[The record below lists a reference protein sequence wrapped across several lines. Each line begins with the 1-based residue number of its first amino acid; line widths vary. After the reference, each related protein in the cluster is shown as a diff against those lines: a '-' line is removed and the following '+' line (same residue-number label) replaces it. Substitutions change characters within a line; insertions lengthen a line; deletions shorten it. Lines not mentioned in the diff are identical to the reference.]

1 MGSGRSADYLPRIM
15 SRELRALTNTTAGGV
30 GLDRRIVRR
39 LVAIAW
45 PADDP
50 AFRRRLVLTVA
61 CLASAALL
69 NACVPMLFA
78 AAIDR
83 LSAPAAVALPVGLL
97 AGYVALGWLARLISE
112 LRWALYGPI
121 EQRARRRMALRALEH
136 LHGLSLGFHLGRR
149 TGQISRVM
157 ENGLNGL
164 RELLFDGVFVV
175 LPLLAE
181 MLFVSAVLVLRLD
194 AVFALVLLVTLLLHG
209 TVLVV
214 GSEWLRAHQR
224 KAVAEGALAH
234 GRAVDSLLNYE
245 TVKYFTNERH
255 VASRYDASL
264 AEVERL
270 TVKALSLR
278 TAVGVV
284 LVSVLSLGMATIL
297 LLAGSRVAAGA
308 MTVGELVLVNV
319 YLLQLVRPME
329 RLGQIYRSIKQ
340 AFVDL
345 EQLLELL
352 EEVPEVAD
360 RPGAVALPQGPGE
373 VRFAHVGFAYGPDR
387 PILDHVDLVIRPGR
401 TLAVVGPTGAGKS
414 TIARLLF
421 RFWDPTSGRVTVDG
435 HDLRDVT
442 QASLRAAIAVV
453 PQDTVLFNE
462 TIGYNIGFG
471 RPEAGQDEIE
481 AAARAAELHDFVVTL
496 PDGYETLVG
505 ERGLKLSGGEKQRVA
520 IARAVLKRPRIFI
533 LDEATS
539 SLDSA
544 TERRVQA
551 NLRAVSEGTTT
562 LVVAHRLSTVVDAD
576 EIVVLD
582 AGRIAERGT
591 HAGLLALGG
600 LYAELWARQA
610 SEADPAEADAL
621 VAEVRP

>member
-1 MGSGRSADYLPRIM
+1 MGRAMPGAYVLRTM
-15 SRELRALTNTTAGGV
+15 SRELRALTNTTAAGG
-30 GLDRRIVRR
+30 GLDRRIARR
-39 LVAIAW
+39 LWAIAW

-50 AFRRRLVLTVA
+50 VFRRRLSLTVL

-69 NACVPMLFA
+69 NAFVPMLFA
-78 AAIDR
+78 AAVDR
-83 LSAPAAVALPVGLL
+83 LATPLAVALPMGLL
-97 AGYVALGWLARLISE
+97 VGYVALGWVARLINE

-121 EQRARRRMALRALEH
+121 EQRARRRLALRSLEH

-149 TGQISRVM
+149 TGQISRVL

-164 RELLFDGVFVV
+164 RELLFDGVFLV

-181 MLFVSAVLVLRLD
+181 IVFVGAVLAFRLD
-194 AVFALVLLVTLLLHG
+194 AVFALVLLVTLALHG

-255 VASRYDASL
+255 VADRYDASL

-270 TVKALSLR
+270 TVRALSLR
-278 TAVGVV
+278 TATGVA
-284 LVSVLSLGMATIL
+284 LVTVLSLGIGVVL
-297 LLAGSRVAAGA
+297 LLAGSRVAAGS
-308 MTVGELVLVNV
+308 MSVGELVLVNT
-319 YLLQLVRPME
+319 YLLQLIRPME

-345 EQLLELL
+345 EQLLDLL
-352 EEVPEVAD
+352 EELPEVAD
-360 RPGAVALPQGPGE
+360 RPGATALPRGPGE
-373 VRFAHVGFAYGPDR
+373 VRFEGVSFRYGPDR
-387 PILDHVDLVIRPGR
+387 PILERVDLMIPPGR
-401 TLAVVGPTGAGKS
+401 SLAVVGPTGAGKS

-421 RFWDPTSGRVTVDG
+421 RFWDPSAGRVTVDG
-435 HDLRDVT
+435 HDLRDLT
-442 QASLRAAIAVV
+442 QTSLRAAIAVV
-453 PQDTVLFNE
+453 PQDSVLFNE
-462 TIGYNIGFG
+462 TVGYNIGFG
-471 RPEAGQDEIE
+471 RPEATQDEIE
-481 AAARAAELHDFVVTL
+481 AAARAAELHDFIIGL
-496 PDGYETLVG
+496 PDGYETVVG

-551 NLRAVSEGTTT
+551 NLQAVSEGTTT
-562 LVVAHRLSTVVDAD
+562 LVIAHRLSTVVDAD
-576 EIVVLD
+576 EIVVLEG
-582 AGRIAERGT
+582 GRVVERGR
-591 HAGLLALGG
+591 HAELLALGG
-600 LYAELWARQA
+600 LYAELWTKQA
-610 SEADPAEADAL
+610 SESVVP
-621 VAEVRP
+621 

>member
-1 MGSGRSADYLPRIM
+1 MGTGAASHYVASM
-15 SRELRALTNTTAGGV
+15 SRELRALTNTTAGGI
-30 GLDRRIVRR
+30 GLDRRIVER
-39 LVAIAW
+39 LRAIAW

-50 AFRRRLVLTVA
+50 AFRRRLVLTVL
-61 CLASAALL
+61 CLGSAALL
-69 NACVPMLFA
+69 NACVPMLFS

-83 LSAPAAVALPVGLL
+83 LSAPTAIALPVGLL
-97 AGYVALGWLARLISE
+97 AGYVGLGWIARVINE

-121 EQRARRRMALRALEH
+121 EQRARRRLALRALEH

-149 TGQISRVM
+149 TGQISRVL

-164 RELLFDGVFVV
+164 RELLFDGIFLV

-181 MLFVSAVLVLRLD
+181 ILFVSAVLVFRLD
-194 AVFALVLLVTLLLHG
+194 AVFALVLLVTLVLHG

-255 VASRYDASL
+255 VAGRYDASL

-278 TAVGVV
+278 TATGVA
-284 LVSVLSLGMATIL
+284 LVTILSAGMATIL
-297 LLAGSRVAAGA
+297 MLAGSRVASGA
-308 MTVGELVLVNV
+308 MSVGELVLVNV
-319 YLLQLVRPME
+319 YMLQLVRPME

-352 EEVPEVAD
+352 DEVPEVAD
-360 RPGAVALPQGPGE
+360 RPGARTLPWGPGE
-373 VRFAHVGFAYGPDR
+373 VRFEEVSFRYGPDR
-387 PILDHVDLVIRPGR
+387 PILDHVGLAIRPGR
-401 TLAVVGPTGAGKS
+401 ALAVVGPTGAGKS

-421 RFWDPTSGRVTVDG
+421 RFWDPTAGRVTIDG
-435 HDLRDVT
+435 HDIREVT
-442 QASLRAAIAVV
+442 QESLRASIAVV
-453 PQDTVLFNE
+453 PQDSVLFNE

-471 RPEAGQDEIE
+471 RPDATQAEIE
-481 AAARAAELHDFVVTL
+481 DAARAAELHDFIIGL
-496 PDGYETLVG
+496 PDGYETVVG

-551 NLRAVSEGTTT
+551 NLQAVSEGTTT
-562 LVVAHRLSTVVDAD
+562 LVIAHRLSTVVDAD

-582 AGRIAERGT
+582 GGRIAERGT
-591 HAGLLALGG
+591 HAELLALGG
-600 LYAELWARQA
+600 LYAELWAKQA
-610 SEADPAEADAL
+610 SEGEPDPAGLLPA
-621 VAEVRP
+621 

>member
-1 MGSGRSADYLPRIM
+1 M
-15 SRELRALTNTTAGGV
+15 SRELRALSNTTAEGV
-30 GLDRRIVRR
+30 GLDRRIVLR
-39 LVAIAW
+39 LRGLAW

-50 AFRRRLVLTVA
+50 GFRRRLVLTVL
-61 CLASAALL
+61 CLAAAALL

-78 AAIDR
+78 TAIDR
-83 LSAPAAVALPVGLL
+83 LSTPLAVALPVGLL
-97 AGYVALGWLARLISE
+97 AGYVALGWVARAINE
-112 LRWALYGPI
+112 VRWALYGPI
-121 EQRARRRMALRALEH
+121 EQRARRRLALRALEH

-149 TGQISRVM
+149 TGQISRVL

-164 RELLFDGVFVV
+164 RELLFDSVFLV

-181 MLFVSAVLVLRLD
+181 IVFVSAVLIFRLD
-194 AVFALVLLVTLLLHG
+194 SAFALVLVVTLALHG

-224 KAVAEGALAH
+224 KAVAEGAMAH

-255 VASRYDASL
+255 VALRYDASL

-278 TAVGVV
+278 TATGVA
-284 LVSVLSLGMATIL
+284 LVTILSAGMAIIL
-297 LLAGSRVAAGA
+297 LMAGSRVAAGT

-319 YLLQLVRPME
+319 YMLQLVRPME

-345 EQLLELL
+345 EQLLDLL
-352 EEVPEVAD
+352 DEAPEVAD
-360 RPGAVALPQGPGE
+360 RPGAKALPAGPGA
-373 VRFAHVGFAYGPDR
+373 VRFEGVSFRYGPDR
-387 PILDHVDLVIRPGR
+387 SILEGVDLAIPPGR
-401 TLAVVGPTGAGKS
+401 SLAVVGPTGAGKS

-421 RFWDPTSGRVTVDG
+421 RFWDPTAGRVAVDG
-435 HDLRDVT
+435 YDLRELT

-453 PQDTVLFNE
+453 PQDSVLFNE
-462 TIGYNIGFG
+462 TIAYNIGFG
-471 RPEAGQDEIE
+471 RPDAGQDEIE
-481 AAARAAELHDFVVTL
+481 AAARAAELHDFIIAL
-496 PDGYETLVG
+496 PDGYQTVVG

-562 LVVAHRLSTVVDAD
+562 LVIAHRLSTVVDAD
-576 EIVVLD
+576 EILVVE
-582 AGRIAERGT
+582 AGRAAERGT
-591 HAGLLALGG
+591 HAELLARGG
-600 LYAELWARQA
+600 LYAELWAKQA
-610 SEADPAEADAL
+610 SEAGADAAGL
-621 VAEVRP
+621 AIV